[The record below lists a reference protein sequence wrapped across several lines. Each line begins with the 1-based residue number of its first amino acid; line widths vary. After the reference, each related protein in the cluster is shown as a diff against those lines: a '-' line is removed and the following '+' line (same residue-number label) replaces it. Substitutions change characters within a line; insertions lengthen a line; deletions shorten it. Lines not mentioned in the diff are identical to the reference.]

1 MALGQRAVNGVVVE
15 FAGELRQRLARP
27 REAVALQLGFSDDS
41 FQAAL
46 KNQDFFNAI
55 ETMRDQALNDFGL
68 EGTPTFY
75 VNGKQLTG
83 EKTMDQL
90 DIEITPLL

>member
-1 MALGQRAVNGVVVE
+1 MSAT
-15 FAGELRQRLARP
+15 
-27 REAVALQLGFSDDS
+27 SDS

-55 ETMRDQALNDFGL
+55 ETMRDQALHDFGL

-90 DIEITPLL
+90 DTEITPLL